1 MKKNLAFIFPG
12 QGAQYPGMGKDFFD
26 HFSEAKDLFL
36 QADELLNFSF
46 SKLMFEAD
54 IKELALTKN
63 AQLALYIHSMA
74 ILKVIEKN
82 FPHLTPKITLGL
94 SLGEYS
100 AICAAKK
107 YEFSSGLSLVQKRAH
122 SMQMA
127 AEKYK
132 GTMAACLP
140 CDESVVK
147 KVLEPFQRNG
157 EKVYI
162 ANLNCPGQVVI
173 AGDKLAID
181 LVTPA
186 LKEQGVKRVLF
197 LEVSGAFH
205 TPFMEEAKK
214 LLSEAIGSTT
224 FLNSSIDLIM
234 NATGTKMHSIDELK
248 ENLEKQVVSIV
259 YWQKSIETALNE
271 GINQFIE
278 IGSGKTLTNMNKK
291 MHEIPSLSIEKIQ
304 DLELLSQI

>member
-1 MKKNLAFIFPG
+1 
-12 QGAQYPGMGKDFFD
+12 
-26 HFSEAKDLFL
+26 
-36 QADELLNFSF
+36 
-46 SKLMFEAD
+46 
-54 IKELALTKN
+54 
-63 AQLALYIHSMA
+63 
-74 ILKVIEKN
+74 
-82 FPHLTPKITLGL
+82 
-94 SLGEYS
+94 
-100 AICAAKK
+100 
-107 YEFSSGLSLVQKRAH
+107 
-122 SMQMA
+122 
-127 AEKYK
+127 
-132 GTMAACLP
+132 
-140 CDESVVK
+140 
-147 KVLEPFQRNG
+147 
-157 EKVYI
+157 
-162 ANLNCPGQVVI
+162 VI

-259 YWQKSIETALNE
+259 YWQKSIETAVNE